1 MLLFLFVKKILVF
14 FFALWY
20 TYIVGD
26 NMINKDT
33 LIQYVKII
41 SGCDVDPNVTLVDFT
56 LDEEKRNVVNLV
68 NEEAKK
74 DKKLANLLDDL
85 KYSNNK
91 LLDVEKYFSVKVED
105 KVENVN
111 VSNLKSYSRLK
122 ADNYGFVNMNILLSI
137 VGIVTVVLSIAIAI
151 GTK

>member
-1 MLLFLFVKKILVF
+1 
-14 FFALWY
+14 
-20 TYIVGD
+20 
-26 NMINKDT
+26 MINKDT